1 MSRVKY
7 VLIKNSS
14 ADIKEQTNPKH
25 MHFVHFLFF
34 CLFFSILLYKQPS
47 YNFTKILNYSGEQTE
62 AKEYLIGTTKTK
74 SHLKIAKDVEAS
86 KYFIHTSQ
94 CRVPYVD
101 PFSNDTLKIFNPKEY
116 KYTNCTNDEAFITT
130 NYQLNARQY
139 FLHMNFPAIERAV
152 KVLNASV
159 TDVRCCYRQIV
170 RAGSDNA
177 YNLLPCSIFH
187 QDFMIP
193 QHIDYIITECYLNN
207 NKEQIVQKDAFSFIQ
222 QPEFNSNN
230 SNNVPATSS
239 HLKKRKPSVLLLGID
254 SVSRINL
261 RRTMPETFKYLQNNR
276 WFEMQGYNKIGDNTF
291 PNVMALMTSYN
302 LTTATDKCKPKS
314 VGGLNK
320 LICNLIWNNFKQF
333 GYKTAY
339 AEDTYSMSTFNY
351 IKKGFQQPPTDY
363 YLRPMMLAIPK
374 QMKVKKMAGL
384 AYCIGRKHQGE
395 YIFDYALQ
403 FANAF
408 PKDPLFGLFW
418 ANSFSHNSFVTTATM
433 DIKMLEYLTKM
444 ESGGILERS
453 IVIFFADHGIRWG
466 SLLKLKS
473 GFLEERLPMMFISLP
488 SWYRNEYPDFV
499 KALEINQ
506 HRLTS
511 PYDIYATL
519 KHILEE
525 TDQEIEFSYLNDTV
539 RGLSIL
545 HEIPENRTCIEA
557 GITEHWCTCIPY
569 EVLPSTDAT
578 ATNVTVLVIDE
589 INQYLD
595 DRNISSKCSLLELKS
610 LEKVEIKMYELSN
623 QSTYRITFEANP
635 KKPKFQATA
644 VYDKTSNT
652 ITTNVGD
659 ISRLDSYATTADCID
674 LKEAKKF
681 CICANMKS

>member
-1 MSRVKY
+1 MHVHMCLHTSTEAQR
-7 VLIKNSS
+7 LS
-14 ADIKEQTNPKH
+14 ASP
-25 MHFVHFLFF
+25 L
-34 CLFFSILLYKQPS
+34 
-47 YNFTKILNYSGEQTE
+47 NFTNSTQSQSRFM
-62 AKEYLIGTTKTK
+62 KTK
-74 SHLKIAKDVEAS
+74 VVQPPA
-86 KYFIHTSQ
+86 KYFIYTSQ
-94 CRVPYVD
+94 CHVPYVD
-101 PFSNDTLKIFNPKEY
+101 PFGEGVLKLFNPKKF
-116 KYTNCTNDEAFITT
+116 KYTDCTKDEAFITT

-159 TDVRCCYRQIV
+159 TNVSCCYRQIV
-170 RAGSDNA
+170 RAGSGGSADDK
-177 YNLLPCSIFH
+177 YKLLPCSIFH
-187 QDFMIP
+187 QNFMVP
-193 QHIDYIITECYLNN
+193 QHIDYIITECYIGNN
-207 NKEQIVQKDAFSFIQ
+207 TKHVIQKDAFSFIQ
-222 QPEFNSNN
+222 QPKLKSNN
-230 SNNVPATSS
+230 SNNVPATSF

-276 WFEMQGYNKIGDNTF
+276 WFEMQGYNKVGDNTF
-291 PNVMALMTSYN
+291 PNLMALMASYN
-302 LTTATDKCKPKS
+302 STTATDKCKPKS

-320 LICNLIWNNFKQF
+320 PICNLIWNNFKQF

-339 AEDTYSMSTFNY
+339 AEDIYAMSTFNY
-351 IKKGFQQPPTDY
+351 FKKGFQQSPTDY

-408 PKDPLFGLFW
+408 PEDPLFGLFW
-418 ANSFSHNSFVTTATM
+418 ANSFSHNSFDTTATM
-433 DIKMLEYLTKM
+433 DKKMIEYLTKM

-453 IVIFFADHGIRWG
+453 IVIFFADHGMRWG
-466 SLLKLKS
+466 PLLKLKS

-539 RGLSIL
+539 TGLSIL
-545 HEIPENRTCIEA
+545 HEIPENRSCIEA

-569 EVLPSTDAT
+569 EGLPSTDAT

-589 INQYLD
+589 INQYID

-610 LEKVEIKMYELSN
+610 LKKVEIKMYELSN

-652 ITTNVGD
+652 ITTNVED